1 MQLQSDLLSLRE
13 FAPDGRPGGHLLY
26 AILEDE
32 WKQNDNNLYLH
43 SLMFILVFTN

>member
-13 FAPDGRPGGHLLY
+13 FAPDGWPGGHLLY

-43 SLMFILVFTN
+43 SLMFILVFPN

>member
-1 MQLQSDLLSLRE
+1 MQLQSDPYHCANLPPTVGPADHLR
-13 FAPDGRPGGHLLY
+13 Y

-43 SLMFILVFTN
+43 SLMFILVFPN